1 MYTYLRAR
9 DLATGLP
16 PNIEGG
22 TPAPDGYLI
31 VRYMRAEL
39 AVVGR
44 AVPARGVATGA
55 PVDARSRRPA
65 DRRDAHRTN
74 IRSFFLNGATVRGWV
89 TPGPDGTSPARRRCA
104 DRRPARRVAQ
114 IQDRVL
120 GAGVAS
126 APLFTAVPAY
136 VTVGIRAGLRA
147 GRHEF
152 LVDAENLG
160 DENYRGIS
168 WGVDAPGRGMMV
180 KYLLR
185 CHRNS
190 EYGIRNSELRSTSSI
205 LPTSTF
211 RLSSELQVPNSDQ
224 F

>member
-1 MYTYLRAR
+1 VYTYMRAR
-9 DLATGLP
+9 DLATGAA

-22 TPAPDGYLI
+22 TPAPDGYLM
-31 VRYMRAEL
+31 VRYVAPSSRWWVEPYLHRAWRQDRLSTLDLED
-39 AVVGR
+39 R
-44 AVPARGVATGA
+44 RTGA
-55 PVDARSRRPA
+55 TRSQN
-65 DRRDAHRTN
+65 N

-89 TPGPDGTSPARRRCA
+89 APGPDGSLGTP
-104 DRRPARRVAQ
+104 DDVLETTGETVAQ

-126 APLFTAVPAY
+126 APLYTSVPAY

-168 WGVDAPGRGMMV
+168 WGVDAPGRGLMV

-185 CHRNS
+185 
-190 EYGIRNSELRSTSSI
+190 
-205 LPTSTF
+205 LP
-211 RLSSELQVPNSDQ
+211 
-224 F
+224 